1 MHCQGLGVEVRL
13 WRLRTVT
20 HGFGLGFV
28 LGSALGTALVY
39 AHITGAPEK
48 KVARAQNMIFSEL
61 V

>member
-1 MHCQGLGVEVRL
+1 M
-13 WRLRTVT
+13 T